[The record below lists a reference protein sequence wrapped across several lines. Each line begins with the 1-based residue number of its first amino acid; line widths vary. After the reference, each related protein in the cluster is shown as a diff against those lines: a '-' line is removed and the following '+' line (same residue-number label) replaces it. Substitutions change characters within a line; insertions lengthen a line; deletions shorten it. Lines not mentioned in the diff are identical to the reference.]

1 MSYVPVGR
9 VNLGKH
15 VSHGLVYTVLIIE
28 LLIFLSIA
36 CKIPSD
42 PSLTLEFA
50 CFRELEWRIVFF
62 GLFRSNATLESTVL
76 QARVW
81 TRVNLVSSRRFL
93 VFL

>member
-9 VNLGKH
+9 ANLGKH

-42 PSLTLEFA
+42 PILTLEFA
-50 CFRELEWRIVFF
+50 CFRELEWRIVFYWS
-62 GLFRSNATLESTVL
+62 LSLKCDP
-76 QARVW
+76 
-81 TRVNLVSSRRFL
+81 RVNCSSGEGL
-93 VFL
+93 D